1 MADMKKVCN
10 DLIIINLYCG
20 DLSRQFLTGTCIDPK
35 NLKLHICWHFFEIA
49 GGRTVCASYLLAVH
63 TSYILGTI
71 ERKLIKK
78 IRTLEKWLQ
87 YRPLPNSFP
96 TNYILINSS
105 IVLSYWA
112 YVHCKC
118 LQGITGTLRGN
129 QSAGISNLWGLHVY
143 PQSL

>member
-1 MADMKKVCN
+1 MFCQFISWTNWVNSFKFMDNCWISCQVMADMKKVCD

-78 IRTLEKWLQ
+78 IRTPEKWLQ

-112 YVHCKC
+112 YV
-118 LQGITGTLRGN
+118 LN
-129 QSAGISNLWGLHVY
+129 M
-143 PQSL
+143 

>member
-1 MADMKKVCN
+1 MFILFQVRPFLHILEAIQIDEWKNQCCMLQGHQDPECKVLRRLVPPIFCR
-10 DLIIINLYCG
+10 YK
-20 DLSRQFLTGTCIDPK
+20 DPK
-35 NLKLHICWHFFEIA
+35 NLKLHICWHFFAI
-49 GGRTVCASYLLAVH
+49 GGGSTVCASYLLAVH

-105 IVLSYWA
+105 IVF
-112 YVHCKC
+112 
-118 LQGITGTLRGN
+118 RFF
-129 QSAGISNLWGLHVY
+129 
-143 PQSL
+143 